1 MMARRQKF
9 VASRRIAVSSRPT
22 RDSDF
27 AEFGEIVHNPAL
39 HEPTSNEFQS
49 TSANQGSATK
59 WLNVTNVVNHYDLAP
74 SRIPAKPVMNMFVC
88 EPRELL
94 HQDGTHL
101 FPVGIL
107 ERHPFTSQTFIP
119 LGVDPDDAD
128 TRYLVIVAPTLPAS
142 SHNDLANASP
152 EYPVPSLPHRKSLL
166 ERFWL
171 RRSSLSSNGS
181 KPTTEPQPL
190 DRHGRSMAFK
200 GPGNPDLDNLRA
212 FVLRGDQAVT
222 YGAGT
227 WHAPMV
233 VLGRRMIDFV
243 VVQHANGVALED
255 CQEILIG
262 ANDGGRGITVDVG
275 GSKIPRAKL

>member
-1 MMARRQKF
+1 MAKRQKL
-9 VASRRIAVSSRPT
+9 APSRRIAVSSRPT

-27 AEFGEIVHNPAL
+27 AEFGEIIHNPAL
-39 HEPTSNEFQS
+39 HEPSSDEFRS
-49 TSANQGSATK
+49 TSANQGTATK
-59 WLNVTNVVNHYDLAP
+59 WLNISNVVNHYHLAP
-74 SRIPAKPVMNMFVC
+74 SQVTARPVMNMFVC

-94 HQDGTHL
+94 QREGTHL

-128 TRYLVIVAPTLPAS
+128 TRYLVIVAPTLPAYAG
-142 SHNDLANASP
+142 DELANATP
-152 EYPVPSLPHRKSLL
+152 ILPVPSPQRRKSLL
-166 ERFWL
+166 DRLLLTRTNRFVG
-171 RRSSLSSNGS
+171 SNAMKAS
-181 KPTTEPQPL
+181 EPL
-190 DRHGRSMAFK
+190 DRYGRSMAFK
-200 GPGNPDLDNLRA
+200 GPGEPDLANLRA

-233 VLGRRMIDFV
+233 VLGRRTIDFV
-243 VVQHANGVALED
+243 VVQHANDVPLED

-262 ANDGGRGITVDVG
+262 ASDGGSGIMVDVG
-275 GSKIPRAKL
+275 GSKNLRAKL

>member
-1 MMARRQKF
+1 MVKRQKL
-9 VASRRIAVSSRPT
+9 VASRQIAATSRPT

-27 AEFGEIVHNPAL
+27 ADFGEIIHNPAL
-39 HEPTSNEFQS
+39 HEPTSDEFRS
-49 TSANQGSATK
+49 TSANQGTATK
-59 WLNVTNVVNHYDLAP
+59 WLNVSNMVNHYNLAP
-74 SRIPAKPVMNMFVC
+74 SQISARPVMNMFVC
-88 EPRELL
+88 EPRELV
-94 HQDGTHL
+94 HHEGTRL

-128 TRYLVIVAPTLPAS
+128 TRYLVIVAPTLPTSALDDHADTS
-142 SHNDLANASP
+142 LAYS
-152 EYPVPSLPHRKSLL
+152 VPSLKRRKSLL
-166 ERFWL
+166 ERFWSGRPNL
-171 RRSSLSSNGS
+171 FTKGDNPMTPG
-181 KPTTEPQPL
+181 PL

-200 GPGNPDLDNLRA
+200 GLGDPDLDKLRA

-243 VVQHANGVALED
+243 VVQHANEVPLED

-262 ANDGGRGITVDVG
+262 ASDGGSGITVDVG
-275 GSKIPRAKL
+275 SSNMPRAKL